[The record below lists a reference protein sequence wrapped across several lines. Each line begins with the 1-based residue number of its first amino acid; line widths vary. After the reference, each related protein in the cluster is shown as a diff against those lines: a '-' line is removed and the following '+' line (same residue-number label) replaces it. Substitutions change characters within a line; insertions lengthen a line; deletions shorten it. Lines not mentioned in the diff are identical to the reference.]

1 MDYFEFLAN
10 ELRLPKR
17 DKNSHTVID
26 LFAGCGGLALGFE
39 AAGFNTI
46 GYEMLEDA
54 CATYNHN
61 LHGTCH
67 QVFLEPGLDLKLPKA
82 DVVIGGPPCQP
93 FSVGGLQNGKQ
104 DERNGFPS
112 FLHVIKVCDP
122 EIVLFENVRGML
134 YRNKDYLEYI
144 LSAIHELGYIM
155 EYKLLHAV
163 QYGVPQK
170 RERLFVVGHRG
181 QWSFPKPTLPNNKSF
196 TAGDALGDDAFKT
209 TECSKFLTPSMDEY
223 VAKYEKKS
231 QCIRPRDL
239 HLDSPSRTVTC
250 RNLNGATGD
259 MMRVRLPDGRRRR
272 LTPRDGA
279 RLQSFPDWFE
289 FIGAEG
295 SQFNQV
301 GNAVPPLMAK
311 AMAVEVKKYLN
322 NKTRV
327 PIRDIKSKGI
337 TRQLCFNFG
346 T

>member
-1 MDYFEFLAN
+1 MEYFDFLTT
-10 ELRLPKR
+10 ELNLPQR

-67 QVFLEPGLDLKLPKA
+67 QVFLEPDMKLDFPKA

-93 FSVGGLQNGKQ
+93 FSVGGLQNGKH

-112 FLHVIKVCDP
+112 FLHVIKMCDP
-122 EIVLFENVRGML
+122 DIIIFENVRGML
-134 YRNKDYLEYI
+134 YRNKHYLDHI
-144 LSAIHELGYIM
+144 LSAIHNLGYLM
-155 EYKLLHAV
+155 EYKLHRAI

-181 QWSFPKPTLPNNKSF
+181 QWSFPKPTLPNNKPF
-196 TAGDALGDDAFKT
+196 TAGDALDDYALKIPDG
-209 TECSKFLTPSMDEY
+209 SKFLTSSMDEY
-223 VAKYEKKS
+223 VGKYEKKS
-231 QCIRPRDL
+231 KCIRPRDL
-239 HLDSPSRTVTC
+239 HLDEPSRTVTC
-250 RNLNGATGD
+250 RNLCGATGD

-272 LTPRDGA
+272 LVPREGA

-295 SQFNQV
+295 SQFNQI

-311 AMAVEVKKYLN
+311 ALAMEVKMYLN
-322 NKTRV
+322 NKKRI
-327 PIRDIKSKGI
+327 PIQEIKSKGI
-337 TRQLCFNFG
+337 ERQLCFNFG
-346 T
+346 E